1 MLNTAY
7 EMRISDLSSD
17 VCSSDLKGLGPKEGR
32 QQVHIQGGT
41 PVFARQGIRR
51 FQYLDSRIIDQRCKR
66 APIQSLAA
74 ARKGLLRVSLIG
86 YGPALIARHVVL
98 PWQIGRRR
106 NQTRADDRIG
116 PSGSESGRDSVC
128 TYGYITVCAG

>member
-66 APIQSLAA
+66 APIQSLAD

-86 YGPALIARHVVL
+86 YGPASIARDVVL
-98 PWQIGRRR
+98 TWQIGRIH
-106 NQTRADDRIG
+106 NQIRATDQH
-116 PSGSESGRDSVC
+116 GRAP
-128 TYGYITVCAG
+128 GGER